1 MCLCK
6 HVKSNRQR
14 EAAAVLRS
22 PLYLATLISND
33 CLAAFIQDIDEQQVL
48 I

>member
-1 MCLCK
+1 MCLCE
-6 HVKSNRQR
+6 HVESNRER

-22 PLYLATLISND
+22 LLHPATLISND
-33 CLAAFIQDIDEQQVL
+33 RLAAFIQDIDEQWVL